1 MGLLIGLLVIA
12 AQVAVSVCA
21 VTPLD
26 DIRGMR
32 DNYYDWSG
40 EQSLGDRNRDG
51 IGNAPTNYVV
61 QNRLTF
67 SESVSY
73 LLYSHVLPMGDSDD
87 AELMLRFRNAWDWA
101 KQNMQRGNVSQVFSW
116 TNQAWTNMPPQL
128 SDHLLCWRY
137 VRGINGIAD
146 SNGIVWAV
154 ENDENNQWHDGTQVA
169 TDGDVLVAYSLLLA
183 ANRGWGDDLRTDAL
197 HILDDIR
204 EKCVVDFKAGEVVNT
219 QNGKGRD
226 RLYWGSYSN
235 QPDTNSA
242 PDVGTIETL
251 TSSNGVY
258 GFKGKHCYS
267 GWFNPKMDFS
277 ELDEIQVDVRGNLG
291 ANANIKLI
299 LEDDSGS
306 EDGSEPGHLLRAPFL
321 DGLTDEWQTFSVS
334 NNEFVVNEHYGNTNG
349 SFNWDEVKNIQF
361 QMQADERIVRYSGS
375 YDYFDEY
382 NQITNYGSF
391 AFVESPQGWLSWTG
405 KQCFVGYEYENPIL
419 LTNASFRIIAHGSG
433 ESLLRVE
440 DTNSIICTISNFN
453 VTAETSTNWITVDES
468 VLGQHPNVNFNQI
481 KKIQIQS
488 DDPIEMHF
496 QEMRVSRPSVPVLI
510 MDDGTVGESTLYIRS
525 IRAKLQSQT
534 GQTDQNDGLKLISN
548 AHGALYM
555 NPSYFMPFAF
565 KLFAAENPENETFW
579 QDLSDSC
586 YTELDAIQTLP
597 LLDMNGQ
604 AVTNNGYLIPNW
616 YQFNRLT
623 GQRETIETQEPESN
637 VRGYKH
643 GYDAFRTLFWL
654 ALDAYMAQDPNAE
667 QALARMSSFY
677 ASEISTNDTYFPE
690 YRIDGTV
697 ESDDRADAGF
707 PAVYL
712 HVLQN
717 TETNAIAKTRTSL
730 TNLLRRASDGR
741 VWFHSSDTNYPG
753 NGATEYFMNLWG
765 LFGSHLDAVKNN
777 PQLEIE
783 HDRIVNDLD
792 RDLLGDRWER
802 IHFGTTT
809 NSLPD
814 ADDDH
819 DGASNLFEFLH
830 GLNPQLND
838 TAGPLAITP
847 QTNTLSF
854 NVQTVTNIRY
864 RIEKSTNLLTGV
876 WEECKTIDGNG
887 QRKEFTLPN
896 EGAAAYYRLI
906 SSEK

>member
-1 MGLLIGLLVIA
+1 MRTLFVFSVSIISLLAG
-12 AQVAVSVCA
+12 SVCA
-21 VTPLD
+21 QTPLED
-26 DIRGMR
+26 LQGMR

-40 EQSLGDRNRDG
+40 EQSLGDLNRDG
-51 IGNAPTNYVV
+51 IGNAPTNYAV
-61 QNRLTF
+61 QSRITF

-73 LLYSHVLPMGDSDD
+73 LLYSHVLPMGDSND
-87 AELMLRFRNAWDWA
+87 AELMLRFRNAWSWA
-101 KQNMQRGNVSQVFSW
+101 KQNMQRKNVSSVFDWETQDW
-116 TNQAWTNMPPQL
+116 TNLPPEL
-128 SDHLLCWRY
+128 SDNLLCWRY
-137 VRGINGIAD
+137 VRGINGD
-146 SNGIVWAV
+146 TNENGVIWTTQ
-154 ENDENNQWHDGTQVA
+154 NDDEKKWHDGTQVA
-169 TDGDVLVAYSLLLA
+169 TDGDVLVAYALLLA

-197 HILDDIR
+197 LILDDIR
-204 EKCVVDFKAGEVVNT
+204 EKCVVDFTAGEVVNT

-226 RLYWGSYSN
+226 RLYKGSYTN
-235 QPDTNSA
+235 TNSV
-242 PDVGTIETL
+242 PDIGTIETL
-251 TSSNGVY
+251 TASNGVY

-267 GWFNPKMDFS
+267 GWFDTPMDFS
-277 ELDEIQVDVRGNLG
+277 ELDKIQLELRGELG

-306 EDGSEPGHLLRAPFL
+306 EGGATSGHLLRAPFL

-334 NNEFVVNEHYGNTNG
+334 NNAFVLNEHYGNTNG

-375 YDYFDEY
+375 YDWEY
-382 NQITNYGSF
+382 QSITNYGSF
-391 AFVESPQGWLSWTG
+391 AFVDSPQGWLSWTG
-405 KQCFVGYEYENPIL
+405 KQCFVGYEYENPII
-419 LTNASFRIIAHGSG
+419 LTNASFRIIAHGG
-433 ESLLRVE
+433 GGSLLRVE
-440 DTNSIICTISNFN
+440 DTNGIICTITNFN

-468 VLGQHPNVNFNQI
+468 VLNQHANVDFNKI

-488 DDPIEMHF
+488 DAPIEMHL
-496 QEMRVSRPSVPVLI
+496 QEMRVSRPNAPVLI

-525 IRAKLQSQT
+525 IRAKLQDQA
-534 GQTDQNDGLKLISN
+534 GQTDQNNGPKLISN

-565 KLFAAENPENETFW
+565 KLFAAENPEQKTFW

-597 LLDMNGQ
+597 LLDMNGH

-654 ALDAYMAQDPNAE
+654 ALDAYMAHDTRAE
-667 QALARMSSFY
+667 QHLARMSPFY
-677 ASEISTNDTYFPE
+677 ASQISTNDTYFPE

-697 ESDDRADAGF
+697 ETTNRYSAGAGF

-717 TETNAIAKTRTSL
+717 TETNAIAKTRTSI
-730 TNLLRRASDGR
+730 TNLIRRASDGR

-753 NGATEYFMNLWG
+753 DGATEYFMNLWG
-765 LFGSHLDAVKNN
+765 LFGCHLDAVKNN

-802 IHFGTTT
+802 IHFGATT

-838 TAGPLAITP
+838 TAGPLFITP
-847 QTNTLSF
+847 QTSTLSF

-864 RIEKSTNLLTGV
+864 RVEKSTNLLTGI
-876 WEECKTIDGNG
+876 WEERKTIDGNG

-896 EGAAAYYRLI
+896 EGSAAYYRLI
-906 SSEK
+906 SREK